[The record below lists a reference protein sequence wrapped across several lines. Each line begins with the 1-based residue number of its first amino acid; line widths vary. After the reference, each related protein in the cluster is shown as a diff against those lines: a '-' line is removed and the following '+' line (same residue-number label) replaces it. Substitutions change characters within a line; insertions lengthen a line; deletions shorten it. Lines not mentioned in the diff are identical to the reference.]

1 MCFNFRNMISFKKN
15 RVRLYKESRKRVGKR
30 TNSWGSGED
39 VSRCSEENPQNWL
52 LFKSIP
58 VDLWLMQSTS
68 NWFSWIENRDQ
79 CLVWANIYTLGNLL
93 IIQFRTHGDWLLKVL
108 NLLTGNFNLAG
119 LAHMLTI
126 WISWLH
132 FSLTSAFCIVLFWQQ
147 LQQELQENPG
157 SHPFDEV
164 RFFVSFLIILN
175 RWPMHYCRVQ
185 REREGVSYLSI
196 YVLLMHFGITVMEL
210 YNEWSPTRMR
220 MKPNESSRHY

>member
-1 MCFNFRNMISFKKN
+1 M
-15 RVRLYKESRKRVGKR
+15 
-30 TNSWGSGED
+30 
-39 VSRCSEENPQNWL
+39 
-52 LFKSIP
+52 
-58 VDLWLMQSTS
+58 
-68 NWFSWIENRDQ
+68 
-79 CLVWANIYTLGNLL
+79 
-93 IIQFRTHGDWLLKVL
+93 QFRTHGDWLLKVL

-132 FSLTSAFCIVLFWQQ
+132 FSLMSAFCIVLLWQQ

-164 RFFVSFLIILN
+164 HFFVSFLIILN

-196 YVLLMHFGITVMEL
+196 YVLLMHFGITVMGL
-210 YNEWSPTRMR
+210 YNEWSPTRMC
-220 MKPNESSRHY
+220 MKPNENWKHYQWANINNPYFVQGRMRERDKRTENFLLLSQPLVFEDLPSLGLMLV